1 MREASKTGGAVGNV
15 SDREGDRFANALGAL
30 EMSQSAENV
39 QKQLTILIDSARKWQ
54 ETVNKEGYQPPI
66 SGKSV
71 TAPDGTEILITD

>member
-30 EMSQSAENV
+30 SMEQSPANV

-54 ETVNKEGYQPPI
+54 VAVNAAGYTPVT
-66 SGKSV
+66 GKSV
-71 TAPDGTEILITD
+71 TAPDGTAIIITD